1 MNDLENQ
8 IEEVIDRALA
18 EDLSGGDITTDVL
31 ISGDKKGR
39 ASFLVKDNGIL
50 AGIDIAGQVLRKTDE
65 GIDFEVFILDGSK
78 IKRGDIVAVVN
89 GRLAGILKAERT
101 ALNFLQRLSGIA
113 TETSHYVAAIEG
125 LPVTILDTRKTTP
138 GLRYLEKYA
147 VRMGGGRNHRKN
159 LSDAVLI
166 KDNHLEALHND
177 GIGLKEAVLKIRQ
190 EAPEGM
196 QIEVE
201 TKTLEEV
208 SQAIEAGAGI
218 IMLDNMDLETMRRA
232 VRIIRGRAKIE
243 ASGNIT
249 LNNVRLVAETG
260 VDFISIG
267 ALTHSVKA
275 LDISLEFE
283 KGEGDAGTH

>member
-1 MNDLENQ
+1 MTDLSKQ
-8 IEEVIDRALA
+8 IEEAIDRALA

-31 ISGDKKGR
+31 ISEDKQGR

-50 AGIDIAGQVLRKTDE
+50 AGIDIAGQVLRKVDE
-65 GIDFEVFILDGSK
+65 GIDFKVFILDGSN

-113 TETSHYVAAIEG
+113 TETSHYVAAVEG

-190 EAPEGM
+190 QAPKDM

-232 VRIIRGRAKIE
+232 VRIINGRSKIE

-249 LNNVRLVAETG
+249 LKNVRLVAETG

-283 KGEGDAGTH
+283 KG

>member
-1 MNDLENQ
+1 MTDLSKQ
-8 IEEVIDRALA
+8 IEEAIDRALA

-31 ISGDKKGR
+31 ISEDKQGR

-50 AGIDIAGQVLRKTDE
+50 AGIDIAGQVLRKVDE
-65 GIDFEVFILDGSK
+65 GIDFKVFILDGSN

-113 TETSHYVAAIEG
+113 TETSHYVAAVEG

-190 EAPEGM
+190 QAPKGM

-232 VRIIRGRAKIE
+232 VRIINGRSKIE

-249 LNNVRLVAETG
+249 LKNVRLVAETG

-283 KGEGDAGTH
+283 KG